1 MKGQYI
7 SPHTVQQLRHI
18 QTLLDQL
25 HPEAAPQAFIVP
37 GSPEPRDAIIVF
49 PGSFNPPTKA
59 HLALLKQAQRFAH
72 EHEPMYLYAASSKHT
87 VDKETV
93 ERPLLVDRIHLLEV
107 VLKRR
112 LPHAGIMLF
121 NRGLY
126 VEEAEAIRNSFP
138 KVKRILFLVGFDKI
152 VQILDPRYYEN
163 RDVALTELFKL
174 AELLVAPR
182 GDAGEHELAELLH
195 QPQNERFAHYIHRLP
210 FNGQYRYVSSTNIRQ
225 GADLQDA
232 PQEVRQF
239 IHETRAYAPPL
250 HLRNGSEIDYYG
262 QRIKQLERDVL
273 SSTPKTNSKIR
284 QRSTF

>member
-1 MKGQYI
+1 MLQYNIMKGLYI
-7 SPHTVQQLRHI
+7 SPYTLRHLRRI

-25 HPEAAPQAFIVP
+25 HPEDAPQAFIVP

-59 HLALLKQAQRFAH
+59 HLALLKQAHHFAR
-72 EHEPMYLYAASSKHT
+72 EHEPMYLYAAISKHT

-93 ERPLLVDRIHLLEV
+93 ERPLLIDRIHLLKT

-112 LPHAGIMLF
+112 LPHGGIMLF

-152 VQILDPRYYEN
+152 VQILDPHYYED
-163 RDVALTELFKL
+163 RDAALTELFKL
-174 AELLVAPR
+174 AELLVVPR

-195 QPQNERFAHYIHRLP
+195 QLQNERFARYIHTLP
-210 FNGQYRYVSSTNIRQ
+210 FNAQYRYVSSTRIRQ
-225 GADLQDA
+225 GANLQDA
-232 PQEVRQF
+232 PQEVRRF
-239 IHETRAYAPPL
+239 IRETRAYAPPL
-250 HLRNGSEIDYYG
+250 HRRDGSEIDYYG
-262 QRIKQLERDVL
+262 KRIKMLEAL
-273 SSTPKTNSKIR
+273 LK
-284 QRSTF
+284 RSVT

>member
-1 MKGQYI
+1 MKGRYI
-7 SPHTVQQLRHI
+7 SPRTIQQLRHI

-25 HPEAAPQAFIVP
+25 HPEAAPWAFVVP

-59 HLALLKQAQRFAH
+59 HLALLKQAQQFAH
-72 EHEPMYLYAASSKHT
+72 KHESMCLYAAMSKHT

-138 KVKRILFLVGFDKI
+138 RVKRILFLVGFDKI

-163 RDVALTELFKL
+163 RDAALTELFTL

-182 GDAGEHELAELLH
+182 GDAGECELAELLH
-195 QPQNERFAHYIHRLP
+195 QSQNERFARYIHSLP
-210 FNGQYRYVSSTNIRQ
+210 FNAQYRYVSSTSIRQ

-239 IHETRAYAPPL
+239 MRETRAYAPS
-250 HLRNGSEIDYYG
+250 LRLRKGPEIDYYG
-262 QRIKQLERDVL
+262 QRIKQLEQDVL
-273 SSTPKTNSKIR
+273 RSAPKTNSQIR
-284 QRSTF
+284 

>member
-1 MKGQYI
+1 MKGRYI

-25 HPEAAPQAFIVP
+25 SPEAAPRAFIVP

-59 HLALLKQAQRFAH
+59 HLALLKQAQRFAR
-72 EHEPMYLYAASSKHT
+72 EHEPMYLYAATSKHT

-163 RDVALTELFKL
+163 RDAALTELFKL

-195 QPQNERFAHYIHRLP
+195 QPQNARFAHYIHRLP

-225 GADLQDA
+225 GTDLQDA

-250 HLRNGSEIDYYG
+250 RRRNGSEIDYYG

-273 SSTPKTNSKIR
+273 SSTPKTNSQIR
-284 QRSTF
+284 

>member
-7 SPHTVQQLRHI
+7 SPQTVQQLRHI

-25 HPEAAPQAFIVP
+25 SPEAAPRAFIVP

-72 EHEPMYLYAASSKHT
+72 EHEPMYLYAATSKHT

-93 ERPLLVDRIHLLEV
+93 ERPLLVDRLHLLEV
-107 VLKRR
+107 VLNRR

-152 VQILDPRYYEN
+152 VQIYRMPHRKCGSSY
-163 RDVALTELFKL
+163 AKL
-174 AELLVAPR
+174 VHMHQPCIFGMAPR
-182 GDAGEHELAELLH
+182 SITMA
-195 QPQNERFAHYIHRLP
+195 N
-210 FNGQYRYVSSTNIRQ
+210 VSSN
-225 GADLQDA
+225 
-232 PQEVRQF
+232 
-239 IHETRAYAPPL
+239 
-250 HLRNGSEIDYYG
+250 
-262 QRIKQLERDVL
+262 
-273 SSTPKTNSKIR
+273 
-284 QRSTF
+284 

>member
-1 MKGQYI
+1 MKGWYI
-7 SPHTVQQLRHI
+7 SPRTIRRLKHI

-37 GSPEPRDAIIVF
+37 GSPEPRDSVIVF

-59 HLALLKQAQRFAH
+59 HIALLKQAYHFARM
-72 EHEPMYLYAASSKHT
+72 HEPMYLYAAISKHT

-112 LPHAGIMLF
+112 LPHVGIMLF

-126 VEEAEAIRNSFP
+126 VEEAEAIRHSFP
-138 KVKRILFLVGFDKI
+138 RVTRIFFLVGFDKI
-152 VQILDPRYYEN
+152 VQILDPRYYED
-163 RDVALTELFKL
+163 RDAALTELFKL
-174 AELLVAPR
+174 AELLVVPR
-182 GDAGEHELAELLH
+182 GNAGEHELAELLH
-195 QPQNERFAHYIHRLP
+195 QPQNERFARYIHTLP
-210 FNGQYRYVSSTNIRQ
+210 FNAQYRYVSSTRIRQ

-239 IHETRAYAPPL
+239 MRKTRAYAPPL
-250 HLRNGSEIDYYG
+250 LLSNGSEIDYYG
-262 QRIKQLERDVL
+262 QHIKQLELDVL
-273 SSTPKTNSKIR
+273 CAEPGTNSQI
-284 QRSTF
+284 S

>member
-7 SPHTVQQLRHI
+7 SPQTVQQLRHI

-25 HPEAAPQAFIVP
+25 SPEAAPRAFIVP

-72 EHEPMYLYAASSKHT
+72 EHEPMYLYAATSKHT

-93 ERPLLVDRIHLLEV
+93 ERPLLVDRLHLLEV

-152 VQILDPRYYEN
+152 VQIFDPRYYEN
-163 RDVALTELFKL
+163 RDAALTELFKL

-195 QPQNERFAHYIHRLP
+195 QPENHRFARYIHRLP
-210 FNGQYRYVSSTNIRQ
+210 FNGQYRYVSSTSIRQ
-225 GADLQDA
+225 GVDLQDA

-239 IHETRAYAPPL
+239 IRETRAYAPPL
-250 HLRNGSEIDYYG
+250 HRPNGSEIDYYG

-273 SSTPKTNSKIR
+273 CSTPKTNCQI
-284 QRSTF
+284 Q

>member
-7 SPHTVQQLRHI
+7 SPQTVQQLRHI

-25 HPEAAPQAFIVP
+25 SPEAAPRAFIVP

-72 EHEPMYLYAASSKHT
+72 EHEPMYLYAATSKHT

-93 ERPLLVDRIHLLEV
+93 ERPLLVDRLHLLEV

-138 KVKRILFLVGFDKI
+138 KVKRILFLIGFDKI
-152 VQILDPRYYEN
+152 VQIFDPRYYEN
-163 RDVALTELFKL
+163 RDAALAELFKL

-182 GDAGEHELAELLH
+182 GDAGERELAKLLH
-195 QPQNERFAHYIHRLP
+195 QPQNERFARYIHRLP
-210 FNGQYRYVSSTNIRQ
+210 FNGQYRYVSSTSIRQ

-239 IHETRAYAPPL
+239 IRETRAYAAPL
-250 HLRNGSEIDYYG
+250 HRRNGSEIDYYG
-262 QRIKQLERDVL
+262 QRIKQLEHDVL
-273 SSTPKTNSKIR
+273 YATPKTNSQI
-284 QRSTF
+284 Q